1 MSRRRRRLV
10 EIVLGTIASVALV
23 LSILTAAGA
32 VTLPGLNGGDNDLLA
47 LGQGAGQT
55 PDKVPTVRRAEP
67 PLVATPRA
75 KCGPGSQ
82 ARARH
87 PGPRPRGLGDQRP
100 VVQHDDG
107 RPPGHVGRLQGLR
120 YVDAAG
126 PRVRYYDTAL
136 LFPLNAVQPQRER
149 RSASRCST

>member
-55 PDKVPTVRRAEP
+55 PTRCRPSGARSRRWSPHRWRSVAPDRAPSPESTAAFP
-67 PLVATPRA
+67 PDRASTACGAT
-75 KCGPGSQ
+75 
-82 ARARH
+82 
-87 PGPRPRGLGDQRP
+87 
-100 VVQHDDG
+100 
-107 RPPGHVGRLQGLR
+107 
-120 YVDAAG
+120 
-126 PRVRYYDTAL
+126 
-136 LFPLNAVQPQRER
+136 
-149 RSASRCST
+149 